1 MKKTLATLLLIA
13 PLTLGLTGCIIVA
26 DGDGGYKNMMTDHD
40 DREYDN
46 RKKIARL
53 EINTDYSDAQDRL
66 GVADFNE
73 SFEQDGQNIQVLY
86 YRTNRKHADSMTT
99 KDECTYLQ
107 FVDGKFK
114 QSGAGEDF
122 SRNTGL

>member
-13 PLTLGLTGCIIVA
+13 PLSLGLTGCIIVA
-26 DGDGGYKNMMTDHD
+26 DGDGGSSIMGDHE
-40 DREYDN
+40 DREYEN

-53 EINTDYSDAQDRL
+53 ELDMGYLEVQDYL

-73 SFEQDGQNIQVLY
+73 VYEKNGEKIQVLY

-99 KDECTYLQ
+99 KDECTPL
-107 FVDGKFK
+107 VFK
-114 QSGAGEDF
+114 GTKLVSWGE
-122 SRNTGL
+122 SAYQQL

>member
-13 PLTLGLTGCIIVA
+13 PLSLGLTGCIIVA
-26 DGDGGYKNMMTDHD
+26 DGDGGSIMADHE
-40 DREYDN
+40 DREYEN

-53 EINTDYSDAQDRL
+53 ELDMGYLEVQDYL

-73 SFEQDGQNIQVLY
+73 VYEKNGENVQVLY

-99 KDECTYLQ
+99 KDECTPLV
-107 FVDGKFK
+107 FKGKK
-114 QSGAGEDF
+114 LVSWGE
-122 SRNTGL
+122 SAYQQL